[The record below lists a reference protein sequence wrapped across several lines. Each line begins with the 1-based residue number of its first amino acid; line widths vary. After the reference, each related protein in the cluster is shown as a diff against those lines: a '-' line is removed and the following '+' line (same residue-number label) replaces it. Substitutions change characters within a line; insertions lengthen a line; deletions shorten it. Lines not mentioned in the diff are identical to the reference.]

1 MEFIGRNRNTIPAQ
15 PEHFLFQP
23 VRKILFK
30 GTAVKLHIHVSQ
42 LRDFRRRRRTYLMAN
57 TLLPAITNSGELQ
70 ERFLRIRPSSANK
83 PCFTPLIRPGIRPS
97 FGLALSVTTYRART
111 SRTGLTR
118 RHLRSSVS
126 STSESTFFFISWN
139 RPLRSYG
146 FPLKRARRSG
156 PLFFCE
162 SEWEELTWEKW
173 NKREGAREWIMFSMV
188 RRNEHWWSDP
198 SSCIPLWR
206 VLFRVFLGWD
216 LLTLSSI
223 HLYDIK

>member
-42 LRDFRRRRRTYLMAN
+42 LRDFLSEEKTNLPDGQYL
-57 TLLPAITNSGELQ
+57 TTCITNSGELQ

-83 PCFTPLIRPGIRPS
+83 PCFTPLIRPGISPS

-146 FPLKRARRSG
+146 FL
-156 PLFFCE
+156 LCQ
-162 SEWEELTWEKW
+162 
-173 NKREGAREWIMFSMV
+173 N
-188 RRNEHWWSDP
+188 
-198 SSCIPLWR
+198 SSPIY
-206 VLFRVFLGWD
+206 
-216 LLTLSSI
+216 
-223 HLYDIK
+223 HLYRCFG